1 MLLFAVVNMRQLESA
16 TVRLPLAEWRPPYAV
31 SSPSAV
37 CKLACTADTADTR
50 AHVHS

>member
-16 TVRLPLAEWRPPYAV
+16 TVRLPLAEWRPPYAGIV
-31 SSPSAV
+31 TICRLQARLHGRY
-37 CKLACTADTADTR
+37 CRYR